1 MSKSSPSR
9 PGSKPARPVKSGK
22 PGSRAPHQ
30 VRIIGG
36 QWKRTPLPVLDAEGL
51 RPTPDRVRETVFNW
65 ITHLIDG
72 NWAQVACLDLFAGSG
87 ALGFEAASRG
97 ARRVVMVENS
107 GPAVRQLEANRDKL
121 KATALA
127 IVRGDALAA
136 AQNAAQREPG
146 SFQLVFIDPP
156 YHQGWLEKVLPACQQ
171 LLGPAGLVYAEAEFA
186 LDGPDAPE
194 WMQAWEV
201 VRADKAGMVFYHLL
215 QRKSGAQIQA

>member
-1 MSKSSPSR
+1 MRKSSPPSHGAPSKGGKPSR
-9 PGSKPARPVKSGK
+9 PVNRG
-22 PGSRAPHQ
+22 PHQ

-72 NWAQVACLDLFAGSG
+72 GWEQVACLDLFAGSG

-121 KATALA
+121 KADKLA

-136 AQNAAQREPG
+136 VQSAAQREPG
-146 SFQLVFIDPP
+146 GYSLVFIDPP
-156 YHQGWLEKVLPACQQ
+156 YHQGWLEKVLPACMP
-171 LLGPAGLVYAEAEFA
+171 LLTPSGLVYAEAEYP
-186 LDGPDAPE
+186 LDGEQAPE
-194 WMQAWEV
+194 WMQDWEV

-215 QRKSGAQIQA
+215 QRKSGTQIEA